1 MSTPVLNN
9 GLFLRDTNY
18 KVSSHVDSYHLVNM
32 LKNAEPMD
40 LGPVDLWAMTQKVE
54 MPLYQMASFGGKNTI
69 LVDNARGE
77 YKWQTPVVQDLPYI
91 VEDVEPTN
99 TTLGADGTTF
109 KIKLNKRAF
118 GHGDIITYDKYKGL
132 EMYIVADDIL
142 PGADGFIY
150 TVQLVNNNNTATL
163 DKKYLKPGTKFFRK
177 GSARGEYGERF
188 SDIGELNAGFREY
201 YNFVGGAE
209 AHVHYSVSSRAE
221 MMMKG
226 GLNANGTVPVTEIW
240 RSFDSNLANDPSLTN
255 IDAMVNKMGKDYI
268 KKAYDNGTLTRTF
281 LTKMEAAHL
290 SKVANDIET
299 YLMWGQGGR
308 IKQDGPDDIRLS
320 VGLWGQLDNS
330 FKRVYNKSGFSLEL
344 FRSEIFNFYNG
355 KVELKGPD
363 PNRQIIVQTG
373 MAGMRLINEAIKKEA
388 FTANL
393 GSSYTGLVA
402 NMDKSGVG
410 AISGNNAMDLNFGFA
425 FTSYTI
431 PFLANV
437 KFVLNPAFDNVHTN
451 DIENPIID
459 GYPLSSYNFIVFDIT
474 DNTND
479 NIYLLKLKWDSE
491 LKWFYQNGTMDYM
504 GRTQGFASSG
514 NFNGY
519 RVFMTQT
526 MPSIWVKDPTK
537 VLKIVMR
544 NPLTGGSF

>member
-1 MSTPVLNN
+1 MATPVLNN

-18 KVSSHVDSYHLVNM
+18 KVSSHIDSYHLVNM
-32 LKNAEPMD
+32 LKSAEPMD
-40 LGPVDLWAMTQKVE
+40 LGPVDLWAMSQKVE
-54 MPLYQMASFGGKNTI
+54 MPLYQMSSFGGKNTI
-69 LVDNARGE
+69 MVDTPRGE
-77 YKWQTPVVQDLPYI
+77 YKWQTPIVQDLPYI
-91 VEDVEPTN
+91 TEDIESSSAV
-99 TTLGADGTTF
+99 LGQDGTTF
-109 KIKLNKRAF
+109 KIKLNRRVF

-132 EMYIVADDIL
+132 EMYITADDIL
-142 PGADGFIY
+142 PSADGFIY
-150 TVQLVNNNNTATL
+150 TVQLVNNNNSASL
-163 DKKYLKPGTKFFRK
+163 DHKYLKPGTKFFRK

-188 SDIGELNAGFREY
+188 SDIGELSNGFREY

-226 GLNANGTVPVTEIW
+226 GLNADGSVPVTEIW
-240 RSFDSNLANDPSLTN
+240 RSFDKNLDPSIAN
-255 IDAMVNKMGKDYI
+255 IDQMLAVMGKEYI
-268 KKAYDNGTLTRTF
+268 KKAYDNGSLTRSF

-290 SKVANDIET
+290 TKIATDIET

-308 IKQDGPDDIRLS
+308 IKQDGPDDMRLS
-320 VGLWGQLDNS
+320 VGLWSQLDNS
-330 FKRVYNKSGFSLEL
+330 YKRIYNKSGFTLDL
-344 FRSEIFNFYNG
+344 FRSEIFNFFNG
-355 KVELKGPD
+355 KVEFKGPD
-363 PNRQIIVQTG
+363 PQRNLIVQTG
-373 MAGMRLINEAIKKEA
+373 MAGMKMINQAIKKEA
-388 FTANL
+388 F
-393 GSSYTGLVA
+393 GTGLTV
-402 NMDKSGVG
+402 NMDQSGVG

-459 GYPLSSYNFIVFDIT
+459 GFPLSSYNFIIFDIT

-479 NIYLLKLKWDSE
+479 NIFLLKLKWDSE

-504 GRTQGFASSG
+504 GRSQGFQSSG

-519 RVFMTQT
+519 RVMMSQT

-544 NPLTGGSF
+544 NPVTGGSF

>member
-1 MSTPVLNN
+1 MATPILNN
-9 GLFLRDTNY
+9 GIFLRDTAY
-18 KVSSHVDSYHLVNM
+18 QASSHVDSYHLVNM
-32 LKNAEPMD
+32 LKDAEPMD
-40 LGPVDLWAMTQKVE
+40 LGPVDLWAMAQKVE
-54 MPLYQMASFGGKNTI
+54 MPLYQLSSFGGKNVI
-69 LVDNARGE
+69 MVDNARGE
-77 YKWQTPVVQDLPYI
+77 YKWQTPVSTDLPY
-91 VEDVEPTN
+91 VLEDIEPGN
-99 TTLGADGTTF
+99 TFKGIDGTSF
-109 KIKLNKRAF
+109 KIKLSRREF
-118 GHGDIITYDKYKGL
+118 GHGDIITYDKYNGV
-132 EMYIVADDIL
+132 EMYITDEDIL
-142 PGADGFIY
+142 PLGDGYIY
-150 TVQLVNNNNTATL
+150 TVQLVNNDNNRFL
-163 DKKYLKPGTKFFRK
+163 DNRFLANGTRFFRK

-188 SDIGELNAGFREY
+188 SDIGELQNGFREY

-209 AHVHYSVSSRAE
+209 AHVHYSISSRAD

-226 GLNANGTVPVTEIW
+226 GLNADGTVPVTEIW
-240 RSFDSNLANDPSLTN
+240 RSFDKNLDPSITK
-255 IDAMVNKMGKDYI
+255 IDDMVKSMGKEWI
-268 KKAYDNGTLTRTF
+268 KKSYDNGNLTRSFVTN
-281 LTKMEAAHL
+281 LEAAHL

-320 VGLWGQLDNS
+320 VGLWSQLDNS
-330 FKRVYNKSGFSLEL
+330 YKRIYNKGTFNLEL

-355 KVELKGPD
+355 KVEFKGPD

-373 MAGMRLINEAIKKEA
+373 MAGMRMVNEAIKKEA
-388 FTANL
+388 FSGTIG
-393 GSSYTGLVA
+393 GSTGLIA
-402 NMDKSGVG
+402 NMDQSGVG
-410 AISGNNAMDLNFGFA
+410 AISGKNAMDLNFGFA

-479 NIYLLKLKWDSE
+479 NIFLLKLSWDNQ

-504 GRTQGFASSG
+504 GRSQGFASSG

-544 NPLTGGSF
+544 NPVTGGSF